1 MNISQKEGKHM
12 LEMKDISFRYAKNT
26 PIILDHVNLS
36 FDKGEFV
43 AVTGR
48 NGSGKTTITRILTG
62 LEKPEFGKVLFN
74 GKDVTKEDAARRS
87 RFIGYVFQQPDRQMF
102 MPTVREEIA
111 FGPFHQGKRGEELEE
126 AITKAMEDTDTTA
139 MADEYPR
146 TLSRGD
152 QQRVAIAS
160 ALAMNTEYLVLDE
173 PTSGQDGR
181 EKKRLV
187 ALMESLQ
194 KKGITIILVTH
205 DMDIVA
211 RDCTRVIVIANKQV
225 AFDDTPDILF
235 SDANRPEDWGLAY
248 PPAVLLGRRL
258 PGAPYCRDMNAFC
271 SEFLKRKGGASR

>member
-1 MNISQKEGKHM
+1 M

-62 LEKPEFGKVLFN
+62 LEKPESGKVLFN
-74 GKDVTKEDAARRS
+74 GKDVTKEDAARCS

-271 SEFLKRKGGASR
+271 KEFLKRKGGASR

>member
-1 MNISQKEGKHM
+1 M
-12 LEMKDISFRYAKNT
+12 LELNDISFRYGKGL
-26 PIILDHVNLS
+26 PLVLSHVSLS

-43 AVTGR
+43 AITGR
-48 NGSGKTTITRILTG
+48 NGSGKTTITRLLTG
-62 LEKPEFGKVLFN
+62 LEKPAAGRVLYD
-74 GKDVTKEDAARRS
+74 GRDVTKEDASARS

-111 FGPFHQGKRGEELEE
+111 FGPFHQGKRGSELEE
-126 AITKAMEDTDTTA
+126 AIDRAMADTDTESLSG
-139 MADEYPR
+139 EYPR

-181 EKKRLV
+181 EKKRLM
-187 ALMESLQ
+187 ALMERLQ

-211 RDCTRVIVIANKQV
+211 RDCTRVVVIANHGV
-225 AFDDTPDILF
+225 VFDDKPEILF
-235 SDANRPEDWGLAY
+235 SAANRPEDWGLAY
-248 PPAVLLGRRL
+248 PPAVLLGRHL
-258 PGAPYCRDMNAFC
+258 PGAPYCRDMDSFC
-271 SEFLKRKGGASR
+271 REFMKRKGGVSQ